1 VIDAGGEVTIREAF
15 ANAASVKALL
25 WASAFGCLAAI
36 VTSVARRSLGFGA
49 ALDAWLAGVKSMVLA
64 CIILVLAW
72 SLGQVC
78 KDLHTAEFV
87 IGAIG
92 DWLTPGLL
100 PAIVFVVAA
109 VVSFA
114 TGTSWGTMA
123 ILFPLVIPM
132 AHALAPGEEHIMLGA
147 ISSILAGSVWGD
159 HCSPISD
166 TTIMSSMASS
176 CDHVDH
182 VRTQLPY
189 ALAVGLVG
197 LVFGELATGL
207 GLYPG
212 WVGLVLGVFA
222 LALLLRFVGRPV
234 PDYVPE

>member
-1 VIDAGGEVTIREAF
+1 VTIREAF

-36 VTSVARRSLGFGA
+36 VTSVVRRSLGFGA
-49 ALDAWLAGVKSMVLA
+49 ALDAWLTGVKSMVLA

-109 VVSFA
+109 LVSFA

-176 CDHVDH
+176 CDHIDH

-189 ALAVGLVG
+189 ALAVGLIG
-197 LVFGELATGL
+197 LVLGELATGL
-207 GLYPG
+207 GLYPA
-212 WVGLVLGVFA
+212 WVGLVLGVVA
-222 LALLLRFVGRPV
+222 LVVLLRFVGKPV
-234 PDYVPE
+234 ADHAPE